1 MKKFMSMILAAC
13 TVAMFSFPVSAAA
26 NVDIS
31 ETQNGAS
38 FEIKDVVEYS
48 QTYGIC
54 ADRAVTRIPIDLKI
68 SDDLSTDLLAEI
80 TPSVTA
86 KSSGTLNFTVSGN
99 FYRTSDN
106 VTVSVYGLSGSF
118 EYTGSNTKITGQDSY
133 HNATANDWSGTHR
146 RSTSKDD
153 SNYHISVL
161 KGDYTLYHNG
171 KENNTA
177 WIKIAVSESGIYSV
191 GGDYSSYDVN

>member
-161 KGDYTLYHNG
+161 KEIILFITTE
-171 KENNTA
+171 K
-177 WIKIAVSESGIYSV
+177 KIILHGLKLQ
-191 GGDYSSYDVN
+191 